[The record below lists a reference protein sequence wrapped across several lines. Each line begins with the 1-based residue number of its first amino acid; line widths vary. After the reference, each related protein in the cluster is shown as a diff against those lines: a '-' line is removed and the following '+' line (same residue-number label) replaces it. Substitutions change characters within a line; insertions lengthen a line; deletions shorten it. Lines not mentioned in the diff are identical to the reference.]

1 MTRVVLAA
9 AYRTPIGVF
18 GGAFKDVPAY
28 DLGATLIEHIIKE
41 TGLNPSEI
49 DEVIIGNVLQAGQGQ
64 NPARIAGL
72 PETVPAFTVNK
83 VCGSGLKSIQ
93 LAYQSIVTGENDIV
107 LAGGMENMSQSP
119 MLVNNSRFGFKM
131 GHQSMVD
138 SMVYDGL
145 TDVFNQYHMGIT
157 AENLVEQYGISR
169 EEQDTFAVNS
179 QHKAVRAQQNG
190 EFDSEIVPVSI
201 PQRKGE
207 PILVTKDEGVREN
220 VSVEKL
226 SRLRPAFKKDGTVTA
241 GNASGIN
248 DGAAMMLVMS
258 EDKAK
263 ELNIEPLAVLDG
275 FGSHGVDPSIMGIA
289 PVGAVEKALKRSK
302 KELSDIDVFELN
314 EAFAAQLLAVDRELK
329 LPPEKVNVKGG
340 AIALG
345 HPIGASGARVL
356 VTLLHQLND
365 EVETGLTSLV
375 AVKLSLQLYQ
385 SINNKKTGYHN
396 SINYMLA

>member
-64 NPARIAGL
+64 NPARIAAMKGGL

-179 QHKAVRAQQNG
+179 QQKAVRAQQNG

-207 PILVTKDEGVREN
+207 PILVAKDEGVREN

-314 EAFAAQLLAVDRELK
+314 EAFAAQSLAVDRELK

-365 EVETGLTSLV
+365 EVETGLTSLCIGGGQAIA
-375 AVKLSLQLYQ
+375 AVVSKY
-385 SINNKKTGYHN
+385 K
-396 SINYMLA
+396 

>member
-1 MTRVVLAA
+1 MTRVILAA

-64 NPARIAGL
+64 NPARIAAMKGGL

-179 QHKAVRAQQNG
+179 QQKAVRAQQNG

-207 PILVTKDEGVREN
+207 PIVVTKDEGVREN

-314 EAFAAQLLAVDRELK
+314 EAFAAQSLAVDRELK

-365 EVETGLTSLV
+365 EVETGLTSLCIGGGQAIA
-375 AVKLSLQLYQ
+375 AVVSKY
-385 SINNKKTGYHN
+385 K
-396 SINYMLA
+396 

>member
-64 NPARIAGL
+64 NPARIAAMKGGL

-179 QHKAVRAQQNG
+179 QQKAVRAQQKG

-207 PILVTKDEGVREN
+207 PIVVTKDEGVREN

-314 EAFAAQLLAVDRELK
+314 EAFAAQSLAVDRELK

-365 EVETGLTSLV
+365 EVETGLTSLCIGGGQAIA
-375 AVKLSLQLYQ
+375 AVVSKY
-385 SINNKKTGYHN
+385 K
-396 SINYMLA
+396 

>member
-9 AYRTPIGVF
+9 VYRTPIGVF

-64 NPARIAGL
+64 NPARIAAMKGGL

-365 EVETGLTSLV
+365 EVETGLTSLCIGGGQAIA
-375 AVKLSLQLYQ
+375 AVVSKY
-385 SINNKKTGYHN
+385 K
-396 SINYMLA
+396 

>member
-64 NPARIAGL
+64 NPARIAAMKGGL

-179 QHKAVRAQQNG
+179 QQKAVRAQQNG

-207 PILVTKDEGVREN
+207 PIVVTKDEGVREN

-263 ELNIEPLAVLDG
+263 ELNIETLAVLDG

-314 EAFAAQLLAVDRELK
+314 EAFAAQSLAVDRELK

-365 EVETGLTSLV
+365 EVETGLTSLCIGGGQAIA
-375 AVKLSLQLYQ
+375 AVVSKY
-385 SINNKKTGYHN
+385 K
-396 SINYMLA
+396 

>member
-49 DEVIIGNVLQAGQGQ
+49 NEVIIGNVLQAGQGQ
-64 NPARIAGL
+64 NPARIAAMKGGL

-157 AENLVEQYGISR
+157 AEKLVEQYGISR

-179 QHKAVRAQQNG
+179 QQKAVRAQQNG

-207 PILVTKDEGVREN
+207 PIVVTKDEGVREN

-248 DGAAMMLVMS
+248 DGAAMILVMS

-314 EAFAAQLLAVDRELK
+314 EAFAAQSLAVDRELK

-365 EVETGLTSLV
+365 EVETGLTSLCIGGGQAIA
-375 AVKLSLQLYQ
+375 AVVSKY
-385 SINNKKTGYHN
+385 K
-396 SINYMLA
+396 

>member
-64 NPARIAGL
+64 NPARIAAMKGGL

-179 QHKAVRAQQNG
+179 QQKAVRAQQNG

-207 PILVTKDEGVREN
+207 PIVVTKDEGVREN

-275 FGSHGVDPSIMGIA
+275 FGTHGVDPSIMGIA

-314 EAFAAQLLAVDRELK
+314 EAFAVQSLAVDRELK

-365 EVETGLTSLV
+365 EVETGLTSLCIGGGQAIA
-375 AVKLSLQLYQ
+375 AVVSKY
-385 SINNKKTGYHN
+385 K
-396 SINYMLA
+396 

>member
-64 NPARIAGL
+64 NPARIAAMKGGL

-179 QHKAVRAQQNG
+179 QQKAVRAQQNG

-248 DGAAMMLVMS
+248 DGAAIMLVMS

-314 EAFAAQLLAVDRELK
+314 EAFAAQSLAVDRELK

-365 EVETGLTSLV
+365 EVETGLTSLCIGGGQAIA
-375 AVKLSLQLYQ
+375 AVVSKY
-385 SINNKKTGYHN
+385 K
-396 SINYMLA
+396 

>member
-64 NPARIAGL
+64 NSARIAAMKGGL

-365 EVETGLTSLV
+365 EVETGLTSLCIGGGQAIA
-375 AVKLSLQLYQ
+375 AVVSKY
-385 SINNKKTGYHN
+385 K
-396 SINYMLA
+396 

>member
-64 NPARIAGL
+64 NPARIAAMKGGL

-119 MLVNNSRFGFKM
+119 MLINNSRFGFKM

-365 EVETGLTSLV
+365 EVETGLTSLCIGGGQAIA
-375 AVKLSLQLYQ
+375 AVVSKY
-385 SINNKKTGYHN
+385 K
-396 SINYMLA
+396 

>member
-49 DEVIIGNVLQAGQGQ
+49 NEVIIGNVLQAGQGQ
-64 NPARIAGL
+64 NPARIAAMKGGL

-169 EEQDTFAVNS
+169 EEQDTFTVNS
-179 QHKAVRAQQNG
+179 QQKAVRAQQNG

-207 PILVTKDEGVREN
+207 PIVVTKDEGVREN

-314 EAFAAQLLAVDRELK
+314 EAFAAQSLAVDRELK

-365 EVETGLTSLV
+365 EVETGLTSLCIGGGQAIA
-375 AVKLSLQLYQ
+375 AVVSKY
-385 SINNKKTGYHN
+385 K
-396 SINYMLA
+396 

>member
-41 TGLNPSEI
+41 MGLNPSEI
-49 DEVIIGNVLQAGQGQ
+49 NEVIIGNVLQAGQGQ
-64 NPARIAGL
+64 NPARIAAMKGGL

-169 EEQDTFAVNS
+169 EEQDTFAVKS
-179 QHKAVRAQQNG
+179 QQKAVRAQQNG

-207 PILVTKDEGVREN
+207 PIVVTKDEGVREN

-314 EAFAAQLLAVDRELK
+314 EAFAAQSLAVDRELK

-365 EVETGLTSLV
+365 EVETGLTSLCIGGGQAIA
-375 AVKLSLQLYQ
+375 AVVSKY
-385 SINNKKTGYHN
+385 K
-396 SINYMLA
+396 

>member
-64 NPARIAGL
+64 NPARIAAMKGGL

-179 QHKAVRAQQNG
+179 QQKAVRAQQNG

-207 PILVTKDEGVREN
+207 PIVVTKDEGVREN

-365 EVETGLTSLV
+365 EVETGLTSLCIGGGQAIA
-375 AVKLSLQLYQ
+375 AVVSKY
-385 SINNKKTGYHN
+385 K
-396 SINYMLA
+396 

>member
-64 NPARIAGL
+64 NPARIAAMKGGL

-93 LAYQSIVTGENDIV
+93 LAYQSIVTDENDIV

-179 QHKAVRAQQNG
+179 QQKAVRAQQNG

-207 PILVTKDEGVREN
+207 PIVVTKDEGVREN

-314 EAFAAQLLAVDRELK
+314 EAFAAQSLAVDRELK

-365 EVETGLTSLV
+365 EVETGLTSLCIGGGQAIA
-375 AVKLSLQLYQ
+375 AVVSKY
-385 SINNKKTGYHN
+385 K
-396 SINYMLA
+396 

>member
-49 DEVIIGNVLQAGQGQ
+49 NEVIIGNVLQAGQGQ
-64 NPARIAGL
+64 NPARIAAMKGGL

-107 LAGGMENMSQSP
+107 LSGGMENMSQSP

-179 QHKAVRAQQNG
+179 QQKAVRAQQNG

-207 PILVTKDEGVREN
+207 SIVVTMDEGVREN

-314 EAFAAQLLAVDRELK
+314 EAFAAQSLAVDRELK

-365 EVETGLTSLV
+365 EVETGLTSLCIGGGQAIA
-375 AVKLSLQLYQ
+375 AVVSKY
-385 SINNKKTGYHN
+385 K
-396 SINYMLA
+396 

>member
-49 DEVIIGNVLQAGQGQ
+49 NEVIIGNVLQAGQGQ
-64 NPARIAGL
+64 NPARIAAMKGGL

-179 QHKAVRAQQNG
+179 QQKAVRAQQNG

-207 PILVTKDEGVREN
+207 PIVVTKDEGVREN

-248 DGAAMMLVMS
+248 DGAAMIIVMS

-314 EAFAAQLLAVDRELK
+314 EAFAAQSLAVDRELK

-365 EVETGLTSLV
+365 EVETGLTSLCIGGGQAIA
-375 AVKLSLQLYQ
+375 AVVSKY
-385 SINNKKTGYHN
+385 K
-396 SINYMLA
+396 

>member
-64 NPARIAGL
+64 NPARIAAMKGGL

-138 SMVYDGL
+138 SIVYDGL

-314 EAFAAQLLAVDRELK
+314 EAFAAQSLAVDRELK

-365 EVETGLTSLV
+365 EVETGLTSLCIGGGQAIA
-375 AVKLSLQLYQ
+375 AVVSKY
-385 SINNKKTGYHN
+385 K
-396 SINYMLA
+396 

>member
-49 DEVIIGNVLQAGQGQ
+49 NEVIIGNVLQAGQGQ
-64 NPARIAGL
+64 NPARIAAMKGGL

-179 QHKAVRAQQNG
+179 QQKAVRAQQNG
-190 EFDSEIVPVSI
+190 GFDSEIVPVSI

-207 PILVTKDEGVREN
+207 PIVVSKDEGVREN

-289 PVGAVEKALKRSK
+289 PVGAVEKALKRSE

-314 EAFAAQLLAVDRELK
+314 EAFAAQSLAVDRELK

-345 HPIGASGARVL
+345 HPIGAAGARVL

-365 EVETGLTSLV
+365 EVETGLTSLCIGGGQAIA
-375 AVKLSLQLYQ
+375 AVVSKY
-385 SINNKKTGYHN
+385 K
-396 SINYMLA
+396 

>member
-49 DEVIIGNVLQAGQGQ
+49 NEVIIGNVLQAGQGQ
-64 NPARIAGL
+64 NPARIAAMKGGL

-145 TDVFNQYHMGIT
+145 TDVFNQYHMVIT

-179 QHKAVRAQQNG
+179 QQKAVRAQQNG

-207 PILVTKDEGVREN
+207 PIVVTKDEGVREN

-248 DGAAMMLVMS
+248 DGAAMILVMS

-314 EAFAAQLLAVDRELK
+314 EAFAAQSLAVDRELK

-365 EVETGLTSLV
+365 EVETGLTSLCIGGGQAIA
-375 AVKLSLQLYQ
+375 AVVSKY
-385 SINNKKTGYHN
+385 K
-396 SINYMLA
+396 

>member
-1 MTRVVLAA
+1 MTRVLLAA

-49 DEVIIGNVLQAGQGQ
+49 NEVIIGNVLQAGQGQ
-64 NPARIAGL
+64 NPARIAAMKGGL

-179 QHKAVRAQQNG
+179 QQKAVRAQQNG

-207 PILVTKDEGVREN
+207 SIVVTMDEGVREN

-314 EAFAAQLLAVDRELK
+314 EAFAAQSLAVDRELK

-365 EVETGLTSLV
+365 EVETGLTSLCIGGGQAIA
-375 AVKLSLQLYQ
+375 AVVSKY
-385 SINNKKTGYHN
+385 K
-396 SINYMLA
+396 

>member
-64 NPARIAGL
+64 NPARIAAMKGGL

-179 QHKAVRAQQNG
+179 QQKAVRAQQNG

-201 PQRKGE
+201 LQRKGE

-314 EAFAAQLLAVDRELK
+314 EAFAAQSLAVDRELK

-365 EVETGLTSLV
+365 EVETGLTSLCIGGGQAIA
-375 AVKLSLQLYQ
+375 AVVSKY
-385 SINNKKTGYHN
+385 K
-396 SINYMLA
+396 

>member
-64 NPARIAGL
+64 NPARIAAMKGGL

-93 LAYQSIVTGENDIV
+93 LAYQSIVTGENDIM

-365 EVETGLTSLV
+365 EVETGLTSLCIGGGQAIA
-375 AVKLSLQLYQ
+375 AVVSKY
-385 SINNKKTGYHN
+385 K
-396 SINYMLA
+396 

>member
-49 DEVIIGNVLQAGQGQ
+49 NEVIIGNVLQAGQGQ
-64 NPARIAGL
+64 NPARIAAMKGGL

-138 SMVYDGL
+138 SVVYDGL

-179 QHKAVRAQQNG
+179 QQKAVRAQQNG

-207 PILVTKDEGVREN
+207 PIVVTKDEGVREN

-248 DGAAMMLVMS
+248 DGAAMILVMS

-314 EAFAAQLLAVDRELK
+314 EAFAAQSLAVDRELK

-365 EVETGLTSLV
+365 EVETGLTSLCIGGGQAIA
-375 AVKLSLQLYQ
+375 AVVSKY
-385 SINNKKTGYHN
+385 K
-396 SINYMLA
+396 

>member
-64 NPARIAGL
+64 NPARIAAMKGGL

-179 QHKAVRAQQNG
+179 QQKAVRAQQNG

-201 PQRKGE
+201 PQHKGE
-207 PILVTKDEGVREN
+207 PIVVTKDEGVREN

-275 FGSHGVDPSIMGIA
+275 FGTHGVDPSIMGIA

-314 EAFAAQLLAVDRELK
+314 EAFAAQSLAVDRELK

-365 EVETGLTSLV
+365 EVETGLTSLCIGGGQAIA
-375 AVKLSLQLYQ
+375 AVVSKY
-385 SINNKKTGYHN
+385 K
-396 SINYMLA
+396 

>member
-64 NPARIAGL
+64 NPARIAAMKGGL

-157 AENLVEQYGISR
+157 AENLVEQYAISR

-179 QHKAVRAQQNG
+179 QQKAVRAQQNG

-207 PILVTKDEGVREN
+207 PIVVTKDEGVREN

-314 EAFAAQLLAVDRELK
+314 EAFAAQSLAVDRELK

-365 EVETGLTSLV
+365 EVETGLTSLCIGGGQAIA
-375 AVKLSLQLYQ
+375 AVVSKY
-385 SINNKKTGYHN
+385 K
-396 SINYMLA
+396 

>member
-49 DEVIIGNVLQAGQGQ
+49 NEVIIGNVLQAGQGQ
-64 NPARIAGL
+64 NPARIAAMKGGL

-138 SMVYDGL
+138 SMIYDGL

-179 QHKAVRAQQNG
+179 QQKAVRAQQNG

-207 PILVTKDEGVREN
+207 SIVVTMDEGVREN

-314 EAFAAQLLAVDRELK
+314 EAFAAQSLAVDRELK

-365 EVETGLTSLV
+365 EVETGLTSLCIGGGQAIA
-375 AVKLSLQLYQ
+375 AVVSKY
-385 SINNKKTGYHN
+385 K
-396 SINYMLA
+396 

>member
-49 DEVIIGNVLQAGQGQ
+49 NEVIIGNVLQAGQGQ
-64 NPARIAGL
+64 NPARIAAMKGGL

-179 QHKAVRAQQNG
+179 QQKAVRAQQNG
-190 EFDSEIVPVSI
+190 GFDSEIVPVSI

-207 PILVTKDEGVREN
+207 PIVVSKDEGVREN

-289 PVGAVEKALKRSK
+289 PVGAVEKALKRSG

-314 EAFAAQLLAVDRELK
+314 EAFAAQSLAVDRELK

-365 EVETGLTSLV
+365 EVETGLTSLCIGGGQAIA
-375 AVKLSLQLYQ
+375 AVVSKY
-385 SINNKKTGYHN
+385 K
-396 SINYMLA
+396 

>member
-64 NPARIAGL
+64 NPARIAAMKGGL

-207 PILVTKDEGVREN
+207 PIVVIKDEGVREN

-275 FGSHGVDPSIMGIA
+275 FGTHGVDPSIMGIA

-314 EAFAAQLLAVDRELK
+314 EAFAAQSLAVDRELK

-365 EVETGLTSLV
+365 EVETGLTSLCIGGGQAIA
-375 AVKLSLQLYQ
+375 AVVSKY
-385 SINNKKTGYHN
+385 K
-396 SINYMLA
+396 

>member
-64 NPARIAGL
+64 NPARIAAMKGGL

-179 QHKAVRAQQNG
+179 QQKAVRAQQNG

-207 PILVTKDEGVREN
+207 PIVVTKDEGVREN

-314 EAFAAQLLAVDRELK
+314 EAFAAQSLAVDRELK

-365 EVETGLTSLV
+365 EVETGLTSLCIGGGQAIAADV
-375 AVKLSLQLYQ
+375 SKY
-385 SINNKKTGYHN
+385 K
-396 SINYMLA
+396 

>member
-64 NPARIAGL
+64 NPARIAAMKGGL

-179 QHKAVRAQQNG
+179 QQKAVRAQQNG

-207 PILVTKDEGVREN
+207 PIVVTKDEGVREN

-275 FGSHGVDPSIMGIA
+275 FGTHGVDPSIMGIA

-314 EAFAAQLLAVDRELK
+314 EAFATQSLAVDRELK

-365 EVETGLTSLV
+365 EVETGLTSLCIGGGQAIA
-375 AVKLSLQLYQ
+375 AVVSKY
-385 SINNKKTGYHN
+385 K
-396 SINYMLA
+396 

>member
-41 TGLNPSEI
+41 TGLKPSEI

-64 NPARIAGL
+64 NPARIAAMKGGL

-179 QHKAVRAQQNG
+179 QQKAVRAQQNG

-207 PILVTKDEGVREN
+207 PIVVTKDEGVREN

-314 EAFAAQLLAVDRELK
+314 EAFAAQSLAVDRELK

-365 EVETGLTSLV
+365 EVETGLTSLCIGGGQAIA
-375 AVKLSLQLYQ
+375 AVVSKY
-385 SINNKKTGYHN
+385 K
-396 SINYMLA
+396 

>member
-18 GGAFKDVPAY
+18 GGAFKDVPSY

-64 NPARIAGL
+64 NPARIAAMKGGL

-365 EVETGLTSLV
+365 EVETGLTSLCIGGGQAIA
-375 AVKLSLQLYQ
+375 AVVSKY
-385 SINNKKTGYHN
+385 K
-396 SINYMLA
+396 

>member
-64 NPARIAGL
+64 NPARIAAMKGGL

-179 QHKAVRAQQNG
+179 QQKAVRAQQNG

-207 PILVTKDEGVREN
+207 PIVVTKDEGVREN

-314 EAFAAQLLAVDRELK
+314 EAFAAQSLAVDRELK

-365 EVETGLTSLV
+365 EVVTGLTSLCIGGGQAIA
-375 AVKLSLQLYQ
+375 AVVSKY
-385 SINNKKTGYHN
+385 K
-396 SINYMLA
+396 

>member
-49 DEVIIGNVLQAGQGQ
+49 NEVIIGNVLQAGQGQ
-64 NPARIAGL
+64 NPARIAAMKGGL

-179 QHKAVRAQQNG
+179 QQKAVRAQQNG

-207 PILVTKDEGVREN
+207 PIVVTKDEGVREN

-248 DGAAMMLVMS
+248 DGAAMILVMS

-314 EAFAAQLLAVDRELK
+314 EAFAAQSLAVDRELK

-345 HPIGASGARVL
+345 HPIGVSGARVL

-365 EVETGLTSLV
+365 EVETGLTSLCIGGGQAIA
-375 AVKLSLQLYQ
+375 AVVSKY
-385 SINNKKTGYHN
+385 K
-396 SINYMLA
+396 

>member
-64 NPARIAGL
+64 NPARIAAMKGGL

-119 MLVNNSRFGFKM
+119 MLVNNGRFGFKM

-179 QHKAVRAQQNG
+179 QQKAVRAQQNG

-207 PILVTKDEGVREN
+207 PIVVTKDEGVREN

-226 SRLRPAFKKDGTVTA
+226 SRLRPAFKKNGTVTA

-314 EAFAAQLLAVDRELK
+314 EAFAAQSLAVDRELK

-365 EVETGLTSLV
+365 EVETGLTSLCIGGGQAIA
-375 AVKLSLQLYQ
+375 AVVSKY
-385 SINNKKTGYHN
+385 K
-396 SINYMLA
+396 

>member
-64 NPARIAGL
+64 NPARIAAMKGGL

-179 QHKAVRAQQNG
+179 QQKAVRAQQNG

-207 PILVTKDEGVREN
+207 PIVVTKDEGVREN

-314 EAFAAQLLAVDRELK
+314 EAFAAQSLAVDRELK

-365 EVETGLTSLV
+365 EVETGLTSLCIGGGQAIA
-375 AVKLSLQLYQ
+375 AVVSKY
-385 SINNKKTGYHN
+385 K
-396 SINYMLA
+396 

>member
-18 GGAFKDVPAY
+18 GGAFKDVPVY

-64 NPARIAGL
+64 NPARIAAMKGGL

-207 PILVTKDEGVREN
+207 PIVVTKDEGVREN

-275 FGSHGVDPSIMGIA
+275 FGTHGVDPSIMGIA

-314 EAFAAQLLAVDRELK
+314 EAFAAQSLAVDRELK

-365 EVETGLTSLV
+365 EVETGLTSLCIGGGQAIA
-375 AVKLSLQLYQ
+375 AVVSKY
-385 SINNKKTGYHN
+385 K
-396 SINYMLA
+396 

>member
-18 GGAFKDVPAY
+18 GGGFKDVPAY

-64 NPARIAGL
+64 NPARIAAMKGGL

-179 QHKAVRAQQNG
+179 QQKAVRAQQNG

-207 PILVTKDEGVREN
+207 PIVVTKDEGVREN

-314 EAFAAQLLAVDRELK
+314 EAFAAQSLAVDRELK

-365 EVETGLTSLV
+365 EVETGLTSLCIGGGQAIA
-375 AVKLSLQLYQ
+375 AVVSKY
-385 SINNKKTGYHN
+385 K
-396 SINYMLA
+396 